1 MRFCPWAS
9 EPMEELSPRT
19 ITCKHSHNV
28 CTEKGAAVLAPST
41 PAYMGD
47 VFQTHID
54 KANLGIRI
62 SVVAFY
68 VSK

>member
-41 PAYMGD
+41 P
-47 VFQTHID
+47 F
-54 KANLGIRI
+54 NLLPRIWGMYRQSKPWYSI